1 MKLITEEQAAI
12 AYEEATDGC
21 RRSVLGT
28 RDNALHW
35 QRVKPDEEVHPLA
48 ELDWEKEPTWDEPLV
63 TTPLLHLCSG
73 RIDCIAQAIQPL
85 AISVQPTGKD
95 HAAAK

>member
-1 MKLITEEQAAI
+1 MKLITEEQAN
-12 AYEEATDGC
+12 AYAEVTDGC
-21 RRSVLGT
+21 RRSLLDT
-28 RDNALHW
+28 RDKDW